1 MSETQLDIFSY
12 YNTNHLAGADLHEA
26 ERQAKGQEADILKF
40 FRARPGLYLTPEDA
54 SAALSART
62 PLTSVRRAISNLTTK
77 GYLRKTTAMR
87 KGKYG
92 KAIHHWIFDGS
103 RGTANTSA

>member
-1 MSETQLDIFSY
+1 MTESQLDIFSY
-12 YNTNHLAGADLHEA
+12 HNTNNLAGAELHKA
-26 ERQAKGQEADILKF
+26 DQCAKGQESDILAF
-40 FRARPGLYLTPEDA
+40 FRARPGMYLTPEDA

-62 PLTSVRRAISNLTTK
+62 PLTSVRRAISNLTEK

-92 KAIHHWIFDGS
+92 KAIHHWI
-103 RGTANTSA
+103 AQ